1 MISRTT
7 LAVVAIALMA
17 RVSPA
22 LAAADGT
29 KLELP
34 PGVPVALVVFED
46 LQCPDCRRA
55 HPHLAA
61 AARDHGV
68 PLVVRDFPIKRHV
81 WALPAAVLARWFG
94 TRSPELEAGFRSFVF
109 QNQPGVGP
117 DNIRLLAEQFAATQG
132 IVLPGDVD
140 PDGRLAAG
148 VQADYELGRRIG
160 LEYVPLVF
168 VLGRAGSAA
177 LAIEVKDT
185 AQLPEVIRGMRDS
198 VAGSAP
204 R

>member
-1 MISRTT
+1 MISRTA

-55 HPHLAA
+55 HPQLIA
-61 AARDHGV
+61 AARVQGV
-68 PLVVRDFPIKRHV
+68 PLVVRDFPIRRHV

-94 TRSPELEAGFRSFVF
+94 TRSPELEAQFRSFVF

-132 IVLPGDVD
+132 IVLPADVD
-140 PDGRLAAG
+140 PDGSLAAA
-148 VQADYELGRRIG
+148 VQADYDLGRRIG
-160 LEYVPLVF
+160 LEYVPLIF
-168 VLGRAGSAA
+168 VLGRVEGSTRAD
-177 LAIEVKDT
+177 EVTDT
-185 AQLPEVIRGMRDS
+185 AQLADVIARMKEG
-198 VAGSAP
+198 VAIGTA